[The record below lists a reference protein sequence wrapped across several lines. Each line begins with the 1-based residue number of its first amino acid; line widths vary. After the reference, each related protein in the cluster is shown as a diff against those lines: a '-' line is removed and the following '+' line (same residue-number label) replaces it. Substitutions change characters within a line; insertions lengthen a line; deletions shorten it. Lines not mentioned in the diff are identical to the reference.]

1 MKELIIH
8 DNEAGQRL
16 DKLLRKYLSEA
27 PGSFIYKMLRK
38 KNIVLNGKKATG
50 NEHLK
55 KGDSVKLF
63 LADDTI
69 AKFQAAGKTVE
80 ESIKNTVKLDVIYED
95 QNVIFINKP
104 SGMLSQKAKET
115 DVSVVENVTAYL
127 LESGQLTRENLKT
140 FRPSICNR
148 LDRNTSG
155 LIVAGKSLAGLQQM
169 GELFKKRTLKKYYLC
184 IVKGRIT
191 EPAHIRGYLV
201 KDREDEPCQPFK
213 GSFSK
218 DAKGLPIE
226 TEYVPI
232 AWNEE
237 MTLLKVHLITGRT
250 HQIRA
255 HLASTGHPLLGD
267 YKYGSKKW
275 NDRYKKEWKIEDQ
288 VLACLSAYNA
298 GDEER
303 TGESFRKDILCKGTG
318 GFLETDKG
326 DSMGTWNSRGL
337 RGSTLEDMVNR
348 TNEWYLEKNLALM
361 QKIPTPITP
370 VRMDKEHR
378 QITLAYFDQRS
389 TIDYIGAVQGIPVC
403 LMQKNVWR
411 RHFRFRIFM
420 NIR

>member
-69 AKFQAAGKTVE
+69 AKFQAAGNTVE

-201 KDREDEPCQPFK
+201 KDEETNRVSLSK
-213 GSFSK
+213 GGFSK

-288 VLACLSAYNA
+288 VLHASQLTMPGMKKELENLSGKTFYAKVPEVFWKLIKETA
-298 GDEER
+298 WEH
-303 TGESFRKDILCKGTG
+303 GTREA
-318 GFLETDKG
+318 LEV
-326 DSMGTWNSRGL
+326 L
-337 RGSTLEDMVNR
+337 
-348 TNEWYLEKNLALM
+348 
-361 QKIPTPITP
+361 
-370 VRMDKEHR
+370 H
-378 QITLAYFDQRS
+378 
-389 TIDYIGAVQGIPVC
+389 
-403 LMQKNVWR
+403 
-411 RHFRFRIFM
+411 
-420 NIR
+420 

>member
-104 SGMLSQKAKET
+104 SGMLSQKAKE
-115 DVSVVENVTAYL
+115 DRCIS
-127 LESGQLTRENLKT
+127 SGECDSISSGIRAAHQRRIL
-140 FRPSICNR
+140 RPSARRSATVWTGIPA
-148 LDRNTSG
+148 G

-191 EPAHIRGYLV
+191 ESAHIRGYLV
-201 KDREDEPCQPFK
+201 KDEKTNRVSLSK
-213 GSFSK
+213 GGFSK

-288 VLACLSAYNA
+288 VLHAYQLTMPGMKKELENLSGKTFYAKVPEVFWKLIKETA
-298 GDEER
+298 WEH
-303 TGESFRKDILCKGTG
+303 GTREA
-318 GFLETDKG
+318 LEV
-326 DSMGTWNSRGL
+326 L
-337 RGSTLEDMVNR
+337 
-348 TNEWYLEKNLALM
+348 
-361 QKIPTPITP
+361 
-370 VRMDKEHR
+370 H
-378 QITLAYFDQRS
+378 
-389 TIDYIGAVQGIPVC
+389 
-403 LMQKNVWR
+403 
-411 RHFRFRIFM
+411 
-420 NIR
+420 

>member
-155 LIVAGKSLAGLQQM
+155 IVAAGKSLAGLQM
-169 GELFKKRTLKKYYLC
+169 LSGVFKDRSIHKYYQCLVSGV
-184 IVKGRIT
+184 IRDVKTVDGWLLKDEKKNQVRILTEAEAKRFGGRDGDE
-191 EPAHIRGYLV
+191 EPKRIRTKY
-201 KDREDEPCQPFK
+201 E
-213 GSFSK
+213 
-218 DAKGLPIE
+218 
-226 TEYVPI
+226 PI
-232 AWNEE
+232 ATDGRF
-237 MTLLKVHLITGRT
+237 TLLKVTLLTGRS

-255 HLASTGHPLLGD
+255 HLASLGHPIVGD
-267 YKYGSKKW
+267 SKYGGVSKVNPSGRTVKYQLLHSY
-275 NDRYKKEWKIEDQ
+275 RLEFPKLAEPFAYLSGRVFEAPMPGYFASVLKE
-288 VLACLSAYNA
+288 
-298 GDEER
+298 
-303 TGESFRKDILCKGTG
+303 TG
-318 GFLETDKG
+318 
-326 DSMGTWNSRGL
+326 
-337 RGSTLEDMVNR
+337 
-348 TNEWYLEKNLALM
+348 
-361 QKIPTPITP
+361 
-370 VRMDKEHR
+370 
-378 QITLAYFDQRS
+378 
-389 TIDYIGAVQGIPVC
+389 
-403 LMQKNVWR
+403 
-411 RHFRFRIFM
+411 
-420 NIR
+420 IRLP

>member
-155 LIVAGKSLAGLQQM
+155 LVAAGVSLAGLQGMNRIFKDRSIHKYYQCLVK
-169 GELFKKRTLKKYYLC
+169 GEVKEKQLITGFLKK
-184 IVKGRIT
+184 
-191 EPAHIRGYLV
+191 
-201 KDREDEPCQPFK
+201 DEASNK
-213 GSFSK
+213 VEIHSK
-218 DAKGLPIE
+218 QTADSVPIM
-226 TEYVPI
+226 TEYVPLKS
-232 AWNEE
+232 NGKV
-237 MTLLKVHLITGRT
+237 TLLQVTLITGRS

-255 HLASTGHPLLGD
+255 HLASIGHPILGD
-267 YKYGSKKW
+267 FKYG
-275 NDRYKKEWKIEDQ
+275 DRRVNERVRSNYKITSQMLHSFRLVMPEDLPAPLHYLGKKEF
-288 VLACLSAYNA
+288 SAPLP
-298 GDEER
+298 
-303 TGESFRKDILCKGTG
+303 ESFLRVMKG
-318 GFLETDKG
+318 E
-326 DSMGTWNSRGL
+326 GL
-337 RGSTLEDMVNR
+337 
-348 TNEWYLEKNLALM
+348 A
-361 QKIPTPITP
+361 
-370 VRMDKEHR
+370 
-378 QITLAYFDQRS
+378 
-389 TIDYIGAVQGIPVC
+389 
-403 LMQKNVWR
+403 
-411 RHFRFRIFM
+411 
-420 NIR
+420 

>member
-50 NEHLK
+50 NEHLR

-80 ESIKNTVKLDVIYED
+80 ENIKNTVKLDVIYED

-127 LESGQLTRENLKT
+127 LESGQLTKENLHT

-169 GELFKKRTLKKYYLC
+169 GDQACRDWTNQEIAEHLGLSVNT
-184 IVKGRIT
+184 VK
-191 EPAHIRGYLV
+191 H
-201 KDREDEPCQPFK
+201 
-213 GSFSK
+213 
-218 DAKGLPIE
+218 
-226 TEYVPI
+226 YVSGI
-232 AWNEE
+232 
-237 MTLLKVHLITGRT
+237 
-250 HQIRA
+250 
-255 HLASTGHPLLGD
+255 
-267 YKYGSKKW
+267 
-275 NDRYKKEWKIEDQ
+275 
-288 VLACLSAYNA
+288 
-298 GDEER
+298 
-303 TGESFRKDILCKGTG
+303 
-318 GFLETDKG
+318 
-326 DSMGTWNSRGL
+326 
-337 RGSTLEDMVNR
+337 
-348 TNEWYLEKNLALM
+348 LEKL
-361 QKIPTPITP
+361 QIDKRDKI
-370 VRMDKEHR
+370 KEFVN
-378 QITLAYFDQRS
+378 Q
-389 TIDYIGAVQGIPVC
+389 
-403 LMQKNVWR
+403 
-411 RHFRFRIFM
+411 
-420 NIR
+420 

>member
-69 AKFQAAGKTVE
+69 AKFQAAGNTVE

-201 KDREDEPCQPFK
+201 KDEETNRVSLSK
-213 GSFSK
+213 GGFSK

-275 NDRYKKEWKIEDQ
+275 NDRSKKEWKIEDQ
-288 VLACLSAYNA
+288 VLHAYQLTMPGMKKELENLSGKTFYAKVPEVFWKLIKETA
-298 GDEER
+298 WEH
-303 TGESFRKDILCKGTG
+303 GTREA
-318 GFLETDKG
+318 LEV
-326 DSMGTWNSRGL
+326 L
-337 RGSTLEDMVNR
+337 
-348 TNEWYLEKNLALM
+348 
-361 QKIPTPITP
+361 
-370 VRMDKEHR
+370 H
-378 QITLAYFDQRS
+378 
-389 TIDYIGAVQGIPVC
+389 
-403 LMQKNVWR
+403 
-411 RHFRFRIFM
+411 
-420 NIR
+420 

>member
-50 NEHLK
+50 NEHLR

-80 ESIKNTVKLDVIYED
+80 ENIKNTVKLDVIYED

-127 LESGQLTRENLKT
+127 LESGQLTKENLQT

-155 LIVAGKSLAGLQQM
+155 LVICAKTLM
-169 GELFKKRTLKKYYLC
+169 GSQKLNEMIKTRAVRKYYRLF
-184 IVKGRIT
+184 VKGRL
-191 EPAHIRGYLV
+191 EKELSLKGYLV
-201 KDREDEPCQPFK
+201 KDEKTNRVSVINKPVDN
-213 GSFSK
+213 SSY
-218 DAKGLPIE
+218 IE
-226 TEYVPI
+226 TRFYPLQI
-232 AWNEE
+232 FSD
-237 MTLLKVHLITGRT
+237 MTYLEVELITGKT

-255 HLASTGHPLLGD
+255 HMASIGHPLLMD
-267 YKYGSKKW
+267 YKYGEAAF
-275 NDRYKKEWKIEDQ
+275 NHRYEKLISGRGQLLHAYRLEFPPCRLLAEEEIHRFTAPEPDAFQKLLQIKGKENIDDNME
-288 VLACLSAYNA
+288 
-298 GDEER
+298 
-303 TGESFRKDILCKGTG
+303 F
-318 GFLETDKG
+318 
-326 DSMGTWNSRGL
+326 
-337 RGSTLEDMVNR
+337 
-348 TNEWYLEKNLALM
+348 
-361 QKIPTPITP
+361 
-370 VRMDKEHR
+370 
-378 QITLAYFDQRS
+378 QRS
-389 TIDYIGAVQGIPVC
+389 
-403 LMQKNVWR
+403 
-411 RHFRFRIFM
+411 
-420 NIR
+420 

>member
-155 LIVAGKSLAGLQQM
+155 LILAGKTVAATQQLS
-169 GELFKKRTLKKYYLC
+169 ELIAERAVGKYYLTV
-184 IVKGRIT
+184 VKGTVT
-191 EPAHIRGYLV
+191 ETERIRGYLTKNERTNRV
-201 KDREDEPCQPFK
+201 SIQREQQ
-213 GSFSK
+213 G
-218 DAKGLPIE
+218 DAVYIE
-226 TEYVPI
+226 TAYRPLC
-232 AWNEE
+232 AGRGC
-237 MTLLKVHLITGRT
+237 TLLEVELVTGKS
-250 HQIRA
+250 HQIRS
-255 HLASTGHPLLGD
+255 HLASIGHPLAGD
-267 YKYGSKKW
+267 TKYGDAEFNRRFREKYGLKYQLLHS
-275 NDRYKKEWKIEDQ
+275 WKAVFPE
-288 VLACLSAYNA
+288 LTGTLSDLSGKTFTAPLPSSVRRILQ
-298 GDEER
+298 GEHL
-303 TGESFRKDILCKGTG
+303 TGE
-318 GFLETDKG
+318 
-326 DSMGTWNSRGL
+326 GL
-337 RGSTLEDMVNR
+337 
-348 TNEWYLEKNLALM
+348 
-361 QKIPTPITP
+361 
-370 VRMDKEHR
+370 
-378 QITLAYFDQRS
+378 
-389 TIDYIGAVQGIPVC
+389 
-403 LMQKNVWR
+403 
-411 RHFRFRIFM
+411 
-420 NIR
+420 